1 MPNII
6 KIKRSSSTGIVPTTL
21 QDGEL
26 AINQADKLLFYKDN
40 LGVIR
45 SFSLLAPAGSVPKQV
60 LTLST
65 AFASTSVTRANV
77 TGMSFAVTAGKKYSI
92 SLIGDYQTAV
102 TTTGGSIGFVL
113 TSGTGT
119 IKGFVRMAVSQSTV
133 ATDLS
138 TTIRAINATN
148 TTAGSFITSTGVSV
162 INSPHYFVGELIFD
176 CLTSGVFQLQWGSE
190 VATSSA
196 QINAGSVM
204 IIETLN

>member
-1 MPNII
+1 MPNTITI
-6 KIKRSSSTGIVPTTL
+6 KKSSLTGVVPTTL

-45 SFSLLAPAGSVPKQV
+45 SFSLVAPTGTVTRQVITLANAFS
-60 LTLST
+60 ST
-65 AFASTSVTRANV
+65 VVARANV
-77 TGMSFAVTAGKKYSI
+77 TGMSFAVTTGKKYSI
-92 SLIGDYQTAV
+92 YIVGDYQTAV

-119 IKGFVRMAVSQSTV
+119 IRGSVTMSVSQG
-133 ATDLS
+133 ATNTNQT

-162 INSPHYFVGELIFD
+162 INSPHYFSADLIFD
-176 CLTSGVFQLQWGSE
+176 CLTSGVFQLQYASE
-190 VATSSA
+190 VAASA
-196 QINAGSVM
+196 SQINSGSVM